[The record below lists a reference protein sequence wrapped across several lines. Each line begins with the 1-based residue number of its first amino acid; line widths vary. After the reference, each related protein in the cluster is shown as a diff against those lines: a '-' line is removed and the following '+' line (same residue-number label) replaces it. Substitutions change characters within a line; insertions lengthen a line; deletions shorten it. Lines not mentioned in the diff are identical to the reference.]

1 LGWIAVALA
10 LLPGLA
16 AAQTLNSGATAT
28 WPSKPI
34 RWIVPYP
41 AGGSSDTTARI
52 LAAPMAAAL
61 HQQVVIENRGG
72 AAGNIGTDAAAKAA
86 PDGYTMLFTTVSLS
100 INETLYP
107 KLPFNPKTDLI
118 PVVQVAVLPNV
129 MVVPAKLPAKTL
141 QEFIALAKAKP
152 GTMNFGSGGT
162 GTSVHV
168 TGELFKLSAGI
179 DIIHVPYKGDG
190 PAMQDLIAGQI
201 QAVFA
206 QLPGAIG
213 HIKGGTLRALGV
225 TTPARSPM
233 LPDVPAIGELLP
245 GFAAQGWYGLFL
257 PSGTP
262 ADIVQRLN
270 QETNAVLQQPALR
283 ERLAEIGTTPVGGT
297 GAAFAQFLDQDIAR
311 WAAVIRAA
319 KITVE

>member
-1 LGWIAVALA
+1 MRRVKWLIAGMVT

-16 AAQTLNSGATAT
+16 SAQA

-34 RWIVPYP
+34 RWIVPYA
-41 AGGSSDTTARI
+41 AGGSLDTSARI
-52 LAAPMAAAL
+52 VAVPMGAAFK
-61 HQQVVIENRGG
+61 QQIVIENRAG
-72 AAGNIGTDAAAKAA
+72 ASGNIGADATAKAA
-86 PDGYTMLFTTVSLS
+86 PDGYTMLFSTVSLA

-107 KLPFNPKTDLI
+107 KLPFNLKKDLI

-129 MVVPAKLPAKTL
+129 MVVPPSLPVTTI
-141 QEFIALAKAKP
+141 QDFVALAKQKP

-168 TGELFKLSAGI
+168 MGELFKLKAGV

-213 HIKGGTLRALGV
+213 HVKGGALRALGV
-225 TTPARSPM
+225 TTATRSPM
-233 LPDVPAIGELLP
+233 LPDVPAIGEVLP
-245 GFAAQGWYGLFL
+245 GYEARGWYGLFL
-257 PSGTP
+257 PTGTP
-262 ADIVQRLN
+262 AEIVQRLN
-270 QETNAVLQQPALR
+270 AETNAVLQQPELR
-283 ERLAEIGTTPVGGT
+283 QRLAEIGTTPVGGT
-297 GAAFAQFLDQDIAR
+297 GADFAKFLDEDIAR
-311 WAAVIRAA
+311 WATVVHAA
-319 KITVE
+319 KITID